1 MNERKTHSN
10 VHHNETRRNAA
21 AHRREAQVRSLP
33 RGTALRGFAFRIPTA
48 SANRIPATY
57 LADAESSR
65 KSMRPQNAEE
75 TRAQE
80 TAPPERR
87 TARAQQAPERGRGPR
102 AHAHKRKKGPRGIV
116 SPAGPAGLRGRSRE

>member
-10 VHHNETRRNAA
+10 VHYNETRRDAA

-57 LADAESSR
+57 LVDAESSR
-65 KSMRPQNAEE
+65 RSMRPLNEE
-75 TRAQE
+75 RPRMQE
-80 TAPPERR
+80 TAPPNAER
-87 TARAQQAPERGRGPR
+87 ARAQQAPSAEGDLC
-102 AHAHKRKKGPRGIV
+102 A
-116 SPAGPAGLRGRSRE
+116 